1 MTAAGQRHVALTAAL
16 PPGWHTVVITSTA
29 GTIGVDGIAVRQAR
43 RQCKFWLNFCSELIW
58 GDLSRPSMSVRVH
71 DHVA

>member
-43 RQCKFWLNFCSELIW
+43 RQCKFWLNFCR
-58 GDLSRPSMSVRVH
+58 LS
-71 DHVA
+71 